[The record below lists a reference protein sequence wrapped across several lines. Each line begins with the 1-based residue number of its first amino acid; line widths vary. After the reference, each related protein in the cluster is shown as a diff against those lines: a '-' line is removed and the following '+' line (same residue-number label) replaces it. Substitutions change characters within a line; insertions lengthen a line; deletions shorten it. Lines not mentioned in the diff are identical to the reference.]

1 MSGLYIHIPFCA
13 SRCIYCAFYSTVK
26 HGQRSAYIDSLIHEM
41 QLRTDFL
48 PQGNDATINTIY
60 IGGGTPSQISRTD
73 IDRLFNNIYK
83 VYGCKSSETT
93 VEVNPDDVDANLVRC
108 LVNNGVNRVSMG
120 AQTFDDERLR
130 WLHRRHSSKQVY
142 EAVDCLRHGGIA
154 RISVDLMYGFP
165 NQTAEQWQY
174 DIDEVIKLGVEHVSA
189 YSLMYEEG
197 TPLYRLLEKHEI
209 KENDE
214 ELSLL
219 MYNMLVEQLRSAGY
233 EHYEVS
239 NFALPGCRAQ
249 HNSSYW
255 NDTPYIG
262 LGAAAHSYNRNVRQ
276 WNVSDI
282 DAYMEAI
289 NEGRVPFE
297 QERIDADTHYD
308 DLVTTALR
316 TSDGL
321 DLTMLSAQHQ
331 DYLLKMAQPYLL
343 AKRMERKGNRIR
355 ICENSFM
362 ISDMI
367 MSDLMMV
374 Y

>member
-83 VYGCKSSETT
+83 VYGCKISETT

-120 AQTFDDERLR
+120 AQTFDDERLS

-214 ELSLL
+214 ELSLS
-219 MYNMLVEQLRSAGY
+219 MYNTLVEQFRAAGY

-262 LGAAAHSYNRNVRQ
+262 LGAAALSYNRSVRQ

-297 QERIDADTHYD
+297 QESIDADTHYD

-321 DLTMLSAQHQ
+321 DLTILSAQHQ

-355 ICENSFM
+355 ICEDSFM

>member
-60 IGGGTPSQISRTD
+60 IGGGTPSQICRTD

-93 VEVNPDDVDANLVRC
+93 VEVNPDDVDDNLVRC

-120 AQTFDDERLR
+120 AQSFDDELLR

-262 LGAAAHSYNRNVRQ
+262 LGAAAHSYNRSVRQ

-321 DLTMLSAQHQ
+321 DLTMLSAQYQ
-331 DYLLKMAQPYLL
+331 DYLLKMAQPHLL

>member
-219 MYNMLVEQLRSAGY
+219 MYNTLVEQLRSAGY

-262 LGAAAHSYNRNVRQ
+262 LGAAAHSYNRCVRQ

-297 QERIDADTHYD
+297 QESIDADTHYD

-321 DLTMLSAQHQ
+321 DITMLSAQHQ

-367 MSDLMMV
+367 MSDLMIV

>member
-262 LGAAAHSYNRNVRQ
+262 LGAAAHSYNRSVRQ

-297 QERIDADTHYD
+297 QESIDADTHYD

-331 DYLLKMAQPYLL
+331 DYLLKMAQPHLL

-374 Y
+374 C

>member
-130 WLHRRHSSKQVY
+130 WLHRRHSSRQVY

-219 MYNMLVEQLRSAGY
+219 MYNTLVEQLRSAGY

-262 LGAAAHSYNRNVRQ
+262 LGAAAHSYNRSVRQ

-282 DAYMEAI
+282 DAYMETI

-367 MSDLMMV
+367 MSDLMIV

>member
-83 VYGCKSSETT
+83 VYGCKISETT

-120 AQTFDDERLR
+120 AQTFDDERLS

-219 MYNMLVEQLRSAGY
+219 MYNTLVEQLRSAGY

-262 LGAAAHSYNRNVRQ
+262 LGAAAHSYNRSVRQ

-297 QERIDADTHYD
+297 QESIDADTHYD

-321 DLTMLSAQHQ
+321 DLTILSAQHQ

-355 ICENSFM
+355 ICEDSFM

>member
-26 HGQRSAYIDSLIHEM
+26 LGQRSAYIDSLIHEM
-41 QLRTDFL
+41 QPRTDFL

-262 LGAAAHSYNRNVRQ
+262 LGAAAHSYNRSVRQ

-331 DYLLKMAQPYLL
+331 DYLLKMAQPHLL

-355 ICENSFM
+355 ICEDSFM

>member
-48 PQGNDATINTIY
+48 PQGNDATISTIY

-93 VEVNPDDVDANLVRC
+93 VEVNPDDVDSNLVRC

-219 MYNMLVEQLRSAGY
+219 MYNTLVEQLRSAGY

-262 LGAAAHSYNRNVRQ
+262 LGAAAHSYNRSVRQ

-297 QERIDADTHYD
+297 QESIDADTHYD

-331 DYLLKMAQPYLL
+331 DYLLKMAQPHLL

-374 Y
+374 C

>member
-73 IDRLFNNIYK
+73 VDRLFNNIYK

-219 MYNMLVEQLRSAGY
+219 MYNTLVEQLRSAGY

-262 LGAAAHSYNRNVRQ
+262 LGAAAHSYNRSVRQ
-276 WNVSDI
+276 WNVFDI

-297 QERIDADTHYD
+297 QESIDADTHYD

-331 DYLLKMAQPYLL
+331 DYLLKMAQPHLL

-367 MSDLMMV
+367 MSDLMIV

>member
-262 LGAAAHSYNRNVRQ
+262 LGAAAHSYNRSVRQ

-321 DLTMLSAQHQ
+321 DLTMLSAQYQ
-331 DYLLKMAQPYLL
+331 DYLLKMAQPHLL

-367 MSDLMMV
+367 MSDLMIV

>member
-48 PQGNDATINTIY
+48 PQGNDSTINTIY

-83 VYGCKSSETT
+83 VYGCKISETT

-120 AQTFDDERLR
+120 AQTFDDERLS

-214 ELSLL
+214 ELSLS
-219 MYNMLVEQLRSAGY
+219 MYNTLVEQFRAAGY

-262 LGAAAHSYNRNVRQ
+262 LGAAAHSYNRSVRQ

-297 QERIDADTHYD
+297 QESIDADTHYD

-321 DLTMLSAQHQ
+321 DLTILSAQHQ

-355 ICENSFM
+355 ICEDSFM

>member
-219 MYNMLVEQLRSAGY
+219 MYNMLVEQLKSAGY

-262 LGAAAHSYNRNVRQ
+262 LGAAAHSYNRSVRQ

-331 DYLLKMAQPYLL
+331 DYLLKMAQPHLL

-367 MSDLMMV
+367 MSDLMIV

>member
-93 VEVNPDDVDANLVRC
+93 VEVNPDDVDSNLVRC

-219 MYNMLVEQLRSAGY
+219 MYNTLVEQLRSAGY

-262 LGAAAHSYNRNVRQ
+262 LGAAAHSYNRSVRQ

-297 QERIDADTHYD
+297 HERIDADTHYD

-321 DLTMLSAQHQ
+321 DLTMLSAQHK
-331 DYLLKMAQPYLL
+331 DYLLKMAQPHLL
-343 AKRMERKGNRIR
+343 AKRMERKGNRIC

>member
-130 WLHRRHSSKQVY
+130 WLRRRHSSKQVY

-174 DIDEVIKLGVEHVSA
+174 DIDEVIKFGVEHVSA

-262 LGAAAHSYNRNVRQ
+262 LGAAAHSYNRSVRQ

-297 QERIDADTHYD
+297 QESIDADTHYD

-331 DYLLKMAQPYLL
+331 DYLLKMAQPHLL

-374 Y
+374 C

>member
-83 VYGCKSSETT
+83 VYGCKISETT

-120 AQTFDDERLR
+120 AQTFDDERLS

-214 ELSLL
+214 ELSLS
-219 MYNMLVEQLRSAGY
+219 MYNTLVEQFRAAGY

-239 NFALPGCRAQ
+239 NFALPDCRAQ

-262 LGAAAHSYNRNVRQ
+262 LGAAAHSYNRSVRQ

-297 QERIDADTHYD
+297 QESIDADTHYD

-321 DLTMLSAQHQ
+321 DLTILSAQHQ

-343 AKRMERKGNRIR
+343 AKRMERKGNRIC
-355 ICENSFM
+355 ICEDSFM

>member
-83 VYGCKSSETT
+83 VYGCKISETT

-120 AQTFDDERLR
+120 AQTFDDERLS

-189 YSLMYEEG
+189 YSLLYEEG

-214 ELSLL
+214 ELSLS
-219 MYNMLVEQLRSAGY
+219 MYNTLVEQFRAAGY

-262 LGAAAHSYNRNVRQ
+262 LGAAAHSYNRSVRQ

-321 DLTMLSAQHQ
+321 DLTILSAQHQ
-331 DYLLKMAQPYLL
+331 DYLLKMAQPYIL

-355 ICENSFM
+355 ICEDSFM

-367 MSDLMMV
+367 MSDVMMV

>member
-219 MYNMLVEQLRSAGY
+219 MYNTLVEQLRSAGY

-262 LGAAAHSYNRNVRQ
+262 LGAAAHSYNRSVRQ

-297 QERIDADTHYD
+297 QESIDADTHYD

-331 DYLLKMAQPYLL
+331 DYLLKMAQPHLL

>member
-130 WLHRRHSSKQVY
+130 WLNRRHSSKQVY

-197 TPLYRLLEKHEI
+197 TSLYRLLEKHEI

-262 LGAAAHSYNRNVRQ
+262 LGAAAHSYNRSVRQ

-289 NEGRVPFE
+289 NEGRGPFE

-331 DYLLKMAQPYLL
+331 DYLLKMAQPHLL
-343 AKRMERKGNRIR
+343 AKRMEQKGNRIR

>member
-1 MSGLYIHIPFCA
+1 
-13 SRCIYCAFYSTVK
+13 
-26 HGQRSAYIDSLIHEM
+26 
-41 QLRTDFL
+41 
-48 PQGNDATINTIY
+48 
-60 IGGGTPSQISRTD
+60 
-73 IDRLFNNIYK
+73 
-83 VYGCKSSETT
+83 
-93 VEVNPDDVDANLVRC
+93 
-108 LVNNGVNRVSMG
+108 
-120 AQTFDDERLR
+120 
-130 WLHRRHSSKQVY
+130 
-142 EAVDCLRHGGIA
+142 
-154 RISVDLMYGFP
+154 
-165 NQTAEQWQY
+165 
-174 DIDEVIKLGVEHVSA
+174 
-189 YSLMYEEG
+189 MYEEG

-262 LGAAAHSYNRNVRQ
+262 LGAAAHSYNRSVRQ

-297 QERIDADTHYD
+297 QESIDADTHYD

-331 DYLLKMAQPYLL
+331 DYLLKMAQPHLL

-374 Y
+374 C

>member
-83 VYGCKSSETT
+83 VYGCKISETT

-120 AQTFDDERLR
+120 AQTFDDERLS

-154 RISVDLMYGFP
+154 SISVDLMYGFP

-214 ELSLL
+214 ELSLS
-219 MYNMLVEQLRSAGY
+219 MYNTLVEQFRAAGY

-262 LGAAAHSYNRNVRQ
+262 LGAAAHSYNRSVRQ

-297 QERIDADTHYD
+297 QESIDADTHYD

-321 DLTMLSAQHQ
+321 DLTILSAQHQ

-355 ICENSFM
+355 ICEDSFM

>member
-83 VYGCKSSETT
+83 VYGCKNSETT

-120 AQTFDDERLR
+120 AQTFDDERLS

-214 ELSLL
+214 ELSLS
-219 MYNMLVEQLRSAGY
+219 MYNTLVEQFRAAGY

-262 LGAAAHSYNRNVRQ
+262 LGAAAHSYNRSVRQ

-297 QERIDADTHYD
+297 QESIDADTHYD

-321 DLTMLSAQHQ
+321 DLTILSAQHQ

-355 ICENSFM
+355 ICEDSFM

>member
-197 TPLYRLLEKHEI
+197 TSLYRLLEKHEI

-262 LGAAAHSYNRNVRQ
+262 LGAAAHSYNRSVRQ

-289 NEGRVPFE
+289 NEGRGPFE

-331 DYLLKMAQPYLL
+331 DYLLKMAQPHLL
-343 AKRMERKGNRIR
+343 AKRMEQKGNRIR

>member
-219 MYNMLVEQLRSAGY
+219 MYNTLVEQLRSAGY

-262 LGAAAHSYNRNVRQ
+262 LGAAAHSYNRSVRQ

-282 DAYMEAI
+282 DAYMETI

-331 DYLLKMAQPYLL
+331 DYLLKMAQPHLL

>member
-120 AQTFDDERLR
+120 AQTFDDVRLR

-142 EAVDCLRHGGIA
+142 EAVDCLRQGGIA

-262 LGAAAHSYNRNVRQ
+262 LGAAAHSYNRSVRQ

-297 QERIDADTHYD
+297 QESIDADTHYD

-321 DLTMLSAQHQ
+321 DLTMLSAQHK
-331 DYLLKMAQPYLL
+331 DYLLKMAQPHLL
-343 AKRMERKGNRIR
+343 AKRMERKGNRIC

>member
-83 VYGCKSSETT
+83 VYGCKISETT

-120 AQTFDDERLR
+120 AQTFDDERLS

-214 ELSLL
+214 ELSLS
-219 MYNMLVEQLRSAGY
+219 MYNTLVEQFRAAGY

-262 LGAAAHSYNRNVRQ
+262 LGAAAHSYNRSVRQ

-297 QERIDADTHYD
+297 QESIDADTHYD

-321 DLTMLSAQHQ
+321 DLTILSAQYQ

-355 ICENSFM
+355 ICEDSFM

>member
-93 VEVNPDDVDANLVRC
+93 VEVNPDDVDSNLVRC

-165 NQTAEQWQY
+165 NLTAEQWQY

-262 LGAAAHSYNRNVRQ
+262 LGAAAHSYNRSVRQ

-297 QERIDADTHYD
+297 QESIDADTHYD

-331 DYLLKMAQPYLL
+331 DYLLKMAQPHLL

-374 Y
+374 C

>member
-219 MYNMLVEQLRSAGY
+219 MYNTLVEQLRSAGY

-262 LGAAAHSYNRNVRQ
+262 LGAAAHSYNRSVRQ

-297 QERIDADTHYD
+297 QESIDADTHYD

-331 DYLLKMAQPYLL
+331 DYLLKMAQPHLL

-374 Y
+374 C

>member
-120 AQTFDDERLR
+120 AQTFDDERLC

-262 LGAAAHSYNRNVRQ
+262 LGAAAHSYNRSVRQ

>member
-93 VEVNPDDVDANLVRC
+93 VEVNPDDVDVNLVRC

-219 MYNMLVEQLRSAGY
+219 MYNTLVEQLRSAGY

-262 LGAAAHSYNRNVRQ
+262 LGAAAHSYNRSVRQ

-331 DYLLKMAQPYLL
+331 DYLLKMAQPHLL

-355 ICENSFM
+355 ICEDSFM

-374 Y
+374 C

>member
-1 MSGLYIHIPFCA
+1 
-13 SRCIYCAFYSTVK
+13 
-26 HGQRSAYIDSLIHEM
+26 
-41 QLRTDFL
+41 
-48 PQGNDATINTIY
+48 
-60 IGGGTPSQISRTD
+60 
-73 IDRLFNNIYK
+73 
-83 VYGCKSSETT
+83 
-93 VEVNPDDVDANLVRC
+93 
-108 LVNNGVNRVSMG
+108 MG

-262 LGAAAHSYNRNVRQ
+262 LGAAAHSYNRCVRQ

>member
-83 VYGCKSSETT
+83 VYGCKISETT

-120 AQTFDDERLR
+120 AQTFDDERLS
-130 WLHRRHSSKQVY
+130 WVHRRHASKQVY

-214 ELSLL
+214 ELSLS
-219 MYNMLVEQLRSAGY
+219 MYNTLVEQFRAAGY

-262 LGAAAHSYNRNVRQ
+262 LGAAAHSYNRSVRQ

-297 QERIDADTHYD
+297 QESIDADTHYD

-321 DLTMLSAQHQ
+321 DLTILSAQHQ

-355 ICENSFM
+355 ICEDSFM

>member
-219 MYNMLVEQLRSAGY
+219 MYNTLVEQLRSAGY

-262 LGAAAHSYNRNVRQ
+262 LGAAAHSYNRSVRQ

-297 QERIDADTHYD
+297 QESIDADTHYD

-331 DYLLKMAQPYLL
+331 DYLLKMAQPHLL

-367 MSDLMMV
+367 MSDLMIV

>member
-93 VEVNPDDVDANLVRC
+93 VEVNPDDVDSNLVRC

-120 AQTFDDERLR
+120 AQTFDEERLR

-219 MYNMLVEQLRSAGY
+219 MYNTLVEQLRSAGY

-262 LGAAAHSYNRNVRQ
+262 LGAAAHSYNRSVRQ

-297 QERIDADTHYD
+297 QESIDADTHYD

-331 DYLLKMAQPYLL
+331 DYLLKMAQPHLL

-374 Y
+374 C

>member
-142 EAVDCLRHGGIA
+142 EAVDCLRQGGIA

-219 MYNMLVEQLRSAGY
+219 MYNTLVEQLRSAGY

-262 LGAAAHSYNRNVRQ
+262 LGAAAHSYNRSVRQ

-331 DYLLKMAQPYLL
+331 DYLLKMAQSHLL

>member
-60 IGGGTPSQISRTD
+60 IGGGTPSQICRTD

-120 AQTFDDERLR
+120 AQSFDDELLR

-262 LGAAAHSYNRNVRQ
+262 LGAAAHSYNRSVRQ

-321 DLTMLSAQHQ
+321 DLTMLSAQYQ
-331 DYLLKMAQPYLL
+331 DYLLKMAQPHLL

>member
-26 HGQRSAYIDSLIHEM
+26 HKQRSAYIDSVIREM
-41 QLRTDFL
+41 LLRTDFL
-48 PQGNDATINTIY
+48 PQGEDATINTIY
-60 IGGGTPSQISRTD
+60 VGGGTPSQISTTD
-73 IDRLFNNIYK
+73 IDCLFNNIYK
-83 VYGCKSSETT
+83 VYGCESCETT
-93 VEVNPDDVDANLVRC
+93 VEVNPDDVDANLVQC
-108 LVNNGVNRVSMG
+108 LVANGVNRVSMG

-130 WLHRRHSSKQVY
+130 WLHRRHTSKQVY
-142 EAVDCLRHGGIA
+142 EAVDRLRQAGIK

-165 NQTAEQWQY
+165 DQTTEQWQY
-174 DIDEVIKLGVEHVSA
+174 DIDEVLRLGVEHVSA

-197 TPLYRLLEKHEI
+197 TPLYRMLEKHEI
-209 KENDE
+209 NEVDE
-214 ELSLL
+214 ELSLW
-219 MYNMLVEQLRSAGY
+219 MYNKLVEQLRSAGY

-282 DAYMEAI
+282 DAYMAAI

-297 QERIDADTHYD
+297 QEKIDADTHYD

-321 DLTMLSAQHQ
+321 DLTMLSAQYQ
-331 DYLLKMAQPYLL
+331 EYLLKMARPHLL
-343 AKRMERKGNRIR
+343 AKRMEQKGNRIR
-355 ICENSFM
+355 ICEDSFM
-362 ISDMI
+362 ISDLI
-367 MSDLMMV
+367 MSDLMFV
-374 Y
+374 D

>member
-83 VYGCKSSETT
+83 VYGCKSSETN

-120 AQTFDDERLR
+120 AQTFDDERLS

-214 ELSLL
+214 ELSLS
-219 MYNMLVEQLRSAGY
+219 MYNTLVEQFRAAGY

-262 LGAAAHSYNRNVRQ
+262 LGAAAHSYNRSVRQ

-297 QERIDADTHYD
+297 QESIDADTHYD

-321 DLTMLSAQHQ
+321 DLTILSAQHQ

-355 ICENSFM
+355 ICEDSFM

>member
-219 MYNMLVEQLRSAGY
+219 MYNTLVEQLRSAGY

-262 LGAAAHSYNRNVRQ
+262 LGAAAHSYNRSVRQ

-331 DYLLKMAQPYLL
+331 DYLLKMAQPHLL

-367 MSDLMMV
+367 MSDLMIV

>member
-262 LGAAAHSYNRNVRQ
+262 LGAAAHSYNRSVRQ

-297 QERIDADTHYD
+297 QESIDADTHYD

-316 TSDGL
+316 TNDGL

-331 DYLLKMAQPYLL
+331 DYLLKMAQPHLL

-374 Y
+374 C

>member
-130 WLHRRHSSKQVY
+130 WLRRRHSSKQVY

-262 LGAAAHSYNRNVRQ
+262 LGAAAHSYNRSVRQ

-297 QERIDADTHYD
+297 QESIDADTHYD

-331 DYLLKMAQPYLL
+331 DYLLKMAQPHLL

-374 Y
+374 C